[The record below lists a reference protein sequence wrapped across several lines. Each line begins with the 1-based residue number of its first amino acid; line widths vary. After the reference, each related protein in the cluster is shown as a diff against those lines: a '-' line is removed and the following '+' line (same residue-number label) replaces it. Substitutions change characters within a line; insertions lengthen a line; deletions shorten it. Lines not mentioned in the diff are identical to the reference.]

1 MDTQKT
7 ASNGS
12 PTQEQTRT
20 PPALK
25 CLMSSDLDAIPEN
38 VLNEA
43 TRGPLRDF
51 VLHADS
57 PLLIIPIWK
66 CLFRTFSTNDL
77 SSSHMVAIC
86 NSISAFLDATALSTN
101 EQVREFS
108 LSGSNPPWS
117 STFEVLLDRYERK
130 PKPMRLVLTSLIRI
144 ISRHHDDSIIQ
155 SVRSNIVQLVI
166 PNIILCE
173 PRSRL
178 KACLISLEWL
188 IRKDTLPV
196 LDLIQKMK
204 TWMLENPM
212 AWAPRLEGHCIKLGV
227 PINSF
232 IDRESS
238 HGIGENELLF
248 YAAQIFTISLL
259 LNSNNRDLALPAG
272 TLFTL
277 FCHRLE
283 AASMKTSFLYNSP
296 SSSCPL
302 WQAPLRYVALQNID
316 ALDAVSDHFLY
327 PLFKAIP
334 AGFQSFIRTLPS
346 HDLQP
351 SSCDATTDELIVLFA
366 ALQIAKELGLVQEG
380 SSDVT
385 ASASGESYI
394 IESGRIGEFLIH
406 SEAAIRL
413 SALALMITAPST
425 TKPFSPD
432 TLQVLIKNFPYMHTD
447 SDPQYRGEVF
457 SLIRKLII
465 RLRGGLS
472 SCRKMANLADG
483 SRPTNQNTPADDMPG
498 AKHANIADAHVQ
510 FLRWYVNFLELELQP
525 TMSYQRH
532 ISALKTLVLLSQ
544 AGLDSRIDPTHLSRL
559 GQDQTSWD
567 CSIEIFRPSLFRL
580 MGDLLINPFDDV
592 RATALMLLNMF
603 PRTHIQSA
611 LDNDGQEY
619 IIEGRDS
626 PLRVQLV
633 TALERAERVAS
644 RTSRADHADAVA
656 RLYHILFDLASCG
669 KSPDTGRNWYE
680 RKQTIVE
687 RLLTT
692 LEENLYSTDGSFQN
706 AIRETSVHGYIS
718 ALSRYIVS
726 TPEFHSQFPS
736 PEPGRPYWRL
746 YHDRLILL
754 CENIWLGVR
763 AILCIDSPE
772 GQDEDAADELKG
784 PKDLLSCSWRALR
797 ESSMLLHAILLNSS
811 YSPGSSG
818 TGLVKDDFNKIG
830 TLSFTQLAELRH
842 RGAFSAVSQTFT
854 ACCARCA
861 QSKELGTSDLLEVW
875 YRDALEIIDAQASK
889 LTRRSAGLPALV
901 TGIASSQPDGSLLRQ
916 IMHDTQEIAR
926 LSTPIGAIGSDI
938 KLPQVHALNCLKD
951 IFTNTKLGPSTEA
964 YVMPCLKI
972 SAECL
977 GSEIWA
983 IRNCGLMLF
992 KALMNRMCRFKAG
1005 CSAGLGGSSG
1015 SEPGSRIVFQK
1026 YPGLIEL
1033 LGQLL
1038 QDPIPNEEQE
1048 TSSQSWELSIKTER
1062 VFPALELIGEKV
1074 PSFSGEEEKLLR
1086 NFVFEQFKS
1095 PVWGIREHSAR
1106 IYASL
1111 LGHEEIPATVCEL
1124 STVPHGSISQNQI
1137 HGTALCIRY
1146 ALQRLWVSSSGYWLD
1161 GSGSTLLTVKKV
1173 IQNLFS
1179 YARSP
1184 FVQATLVEILNDVIE
1199 AGVRCGL
1206 EATVIPQ
1213 INALLEEHGLF
1224 GILSDLVSQA
1234 NTAISRSSFLLLKA
1248 LSVSKTSI
1256 LLERTVATED
1266 LLVFINSISAIDS
1279 DTTCWLLNHIHHS
1292 FSSHQRSQLQRI
1304 KLYIA
1309 MIQCARSQQIQ
1320 LSITSNLADELRL
1333 LLENHSPLSN
1343 EFHFLQKWIV
1353 SADIPKDGD
1362 GASIWNRDMLNASLR
1377 LQGCFLAL
1385 SMLSF
1390 DVPEVFLGFKTRLDK
1405 WTQSLRFA
1413 IGDETEFSTR
1423 HAAALSM
1430 KTFVLGLKT
1439 SNMYSKIKPNM
1450 LETYLV
1456 LYGMLNDDDEDI
1468 RYIAAQAAST
1478 LFSLVSDSTNEATA
1492 LLPLAASSKLT
1503 DILAKTFA
1511 DSTTLCAEA
1520 MGRFLGL
1527 PTNLSGTKFNE
1538 TKTITPVSRLL
1549 AEFQTESTV
1558 LFQEEKQNLFVEDV
1572 REVEIWAKVLS
1583 RLVARRANTS
1593 FALRLYSWVTDG
1605 LSTLINETREAG
1617 GDGMLGWI
1625 SDPDVFTLGVR
1636 VIRGA
1641 KILLLV
1647 PPSETLVLDQALV
1660 RQRLK
1665 DLWDQGHKV
1674 GMHHC
1679 WLTLLKTIIDCD
1691 DGSENSCDTK
1701 TF

>member
-1 MDTQKT
+1 MDTQKP

-25 CLMSSDLDAIPEN
+25 CLLSSDLDAIPEN

-43 TRGPLRDF
+43 ARGPLRDLI
-51 VLHADS
+51 LHADS
-57 PLLIIPIWK
+57 PL
-66 CLFRTFSTNDL
+66 
-77 SSSHMVAIC
+77 
-86 NSISAFLDATALSTN
+86 AFLDATALSTN
-101 EQVREFS
+101 ERIREFS
-108 LSGSNPPWS
+108 LSGSNPPWAC
-117 STFEVLLDRYERK
+117 TFEVLLDRYERK

-155 SVRSNIVQLVI
+155 SVRSNLIQLVI
-166 PNIILCE
+166 PNILLCE

-212 AWAPRLEGHCIKLGV
+212 AWAPRLERHCIKLGV
-227 PINSF
+227 PINIF

-238 HGIGENELLF
+238 QNIGENELLF

-283 AASMKTSFLYNSP
+283 AASISFLYNSP
-296 SSSCPL
+296 SSSGPL
-302 WQAPLRYVALQNID
+302 WQAPLRYIALQNLD
-316 ALDAVSDHFLY
+316 ALNAVSDHFLY

-334 AGFQSFIRTLPS
+334 SGFQSFIRTLPC

-351 SSCDATTDELIVLFA
+351 SSCEATTDELIVLFA

-380 SSDVT
+380 SSGVLT
-385 ASASGESYI
+385 SASGESYI

-413 SALALMITAPST
+413 SALSLMITAPST

-432 TLQVLIKNFPYMHTD
+432 SLQVLIKNFPYMHTD

-472 SCRKMANLADG
+472 SCRKMANLAYG
-483 SRPTNQNTPADDMPG
+483 SQSTNQNTPGDDMPG
-498 AKHANIADAHVQ
+498 AKHANVADAHVQ
-510 FLRWYVNFLELELQP
+510 FLRWYVDFLELELQP

-544 AGLDSRIDPTHLSRL
+544 AGLDSRIDPIHLSRL
-559 GQDQTSWD
+559 GQDQMSWD

-592 RATALMLLNMF
+592 RSTTLMLLNMF
-603 PRTHIQSA
+603 PRAHIQST
-611 LDNDGQEY
+611 LDNGGQEY
-619 IIEGRDS
+619 IIKGRDS
-626 PLRVQLV
+626 PLRLQLV
-633 TALERAERVAS
+633 KALERAERVAS

-656 RLYHILFDLASCG
+656 RLYHIIFDLASCS
-669 KSPDTGRNWYE
+669 KSKSSDTGGNWYE
-680 RKQTIVE
+680 QKQTIVE
-687 RLLTT
+687 RLVTI
-692 LEENLYSTDGSFQN
+692 LEETLYSTDGSFQI

-718 ALSRYIVS
+718 ALRYIVS

-736 PEPGRPYWRL
+736 SETGRPYWRL
-746 YHDRLILL
+746 YHDRLVLL
-754 CENIWLGVR
+754 CQNIWLGVR

-797 ESSMLLHAILLNSS
+797 ESSMLLHAILLNLS
-811 YSPGSSG
+811 YSPDSSG
-818 TGLVKDDFNKIG
+818 TGLVRDDFNKIG

-861 QSKELGTSDLLEVW
+861 QSKELGTTDLLEVW

-889 LTRRSAGLPALV
+889 LTRRSAGLPALI
-901 TGIASSQPDGSLLRQ
+901 TGIASSQPDGSLFRQ
-916 IMHDTQEIAR
+916 IMHDTQEIAK
-926 LSTPIGAIGSDI
+926 LSAPTGAIGSDI

-964 YVMPCLKI
+964 YVMPCLRI

-977 GSEIWA
+977 GSKIWA

-1048 TSSQSWELSIKTER
+1048 TSSQLWELSIKTER

-1074 PSFSGEEEKLLR
+1074 PSFSREEEKLLR

-1124 STVPHGSISQNQI
+1124 STVPHGSLSQNQI

-1173 IQNLFS
+1173 FQNLFS
-1179 YARSP
+1179 HARSP
-1184 FVQATLVEILNDVIE
+1184 FVLATLVEILNDVTE
-1199 AGVRCGL
+1199 AGTRCGL

-1224 GILSDLVSQA
+1224 GILSDLVSQV
-1234 NTAISRSSFLLLKA
+1234 NTTISKSSFLLLKA

-1256 LLERTVATED
+1256 LLERAVASED
-1266 LLVFINSISAIDS
+1266 LLMFIDSISAVDS

-1292 FSSHQRSQLQRI
+1292 FSSHKRSQVQRI

-1309 MIQCARSQQIQ
+1309 MIQEARSQQIR
-1320 LSITSNLADELRL
+1320 LTITSNLADELMI
-1333 LLENHSPLSN
+1333 LLENTSPLST
-1343 EFHFLQKWIV
+1343 EFHFLQKWVV
-1353 SADIPKDGD
+1353 STDISKDGD
-1362 GASIWNRDMLNASLR
+1362 GASIGSRDMLNASLR

-1385 SMLSF
+1385 RMLSF
-1390 DVPEVFLGFKTRLDK
+1390 DVPEVSLGFKTRLDK

-1439 SNMYSKIKPNM
+1439 SNTHSKIEPNI

-1468 RYIAAQAAST
+1468 RYLAAQAAST
-1478 LFSLVSDSTNEATA
+1478 LFSLVSDSANEATT
-1492 LLPLAASSKLT
+1492 LLPLAASSKLA

-1511 DSTTLCAEA
+1511 NSTTLCAEA
-1520 MGRFLGL
+1520 MDRFLGL
-1527 PTNLSGTKFNE
+1527 PTMLSGTKFNE
-1538 TKTITPVSRLL
+1538 NKTITAVSRLF

-1583 RLVARRANTS
+1583 QSVARRENTS
-1593 FALRLYSWVTDG
+1593 FALQLYSWVADG
-1605 LSTLINETREAG
+1605 ISTLINETREAG
-1617 GDGMLGWI
+1617 GDGVLGWI

-1641 KILLLV
+1641 KIFLLV
-1647 PPSETLVLDQALV
+1647 PPSETLDFDKSLV
-1660 RQRLK
+1660 RQRLQ
-1665 DLWDQGHKV
+1665 DLWDQGYKV

-1679 WLTLLKTIIDCD
+1679 WLTLLKTILDCD
-1691 DGSENSCDTK
+1691 DGSENSCDPK
-1701 TF
+1701 DSLRSKV

>member
-1 MDTQKT
+1 MMDTQKR
-7 ASNGS
+7 
-12 PTQEQTRT
+12 PQEQTRT

-25 CLMSSDLDAIPEN
+25 CLISSDLDAIPEN

-43 TRGPLRDF
+43 TRSPLRDF
-51 VLHADS
+51 ILHADG

-101 EQVREFS
+101 ERIREFS

-144 ISRHHDDSIIQ
+144 ISKHNDDSIIQ

-238 HGIGENELLF
+238 QSIGENELLF

-302 WQAPLRYVALQNID
+302 WQAPLRYIALQNID
-316 ALDAVSDHFLY
+316 ALHAVSDHFLY

-334 AGFQSFIRTLPS
+334 SGFQPFIRTLPS
-346 HDLQP
+346 HNLQP
-351 SSCDATTDELIVLFA
+351 SSCEATTDELIVLFA
-366 ALQIAKELGLVQEG
+366 ALKIAKELGLVQEG
-380 SSDVT
+380 SSDVP

-413 SALALMITAPST
+413 SALSLMITAPST

-457 SLIRKLII
+457 SLVRKLII
-465 RLRGGLS
+465 RLRGGLFS
-472 SCRKMANLADG
+472 YRKMANLADG
-483 SRPTNQNTPADDMPG
+483 SQPTNQNTVADDMPG

-510 FLRWYVNFLELELQP
+510 FLRWYVDFLELELQP

-544 AGLDSRIDPTHLSRL
+544 AGLDSRIDPIHLSRL

-580 MGDLLINPFDDV
+580 MGDLLVNPFDDV
-592 RATALMLLNMF
+592 RATALMLLKMF
-603 PRTHIQSA
+603 PRTHIQ
-611 LDNDGQEY
+611 LTLGNDRQEY

-626 PLRVQLV
+626 PLRLQLV
-633 TALERAERVAS
+633 KALERAECVAS

-656 RLYHILFDLASCG
+656 RLYHILFDLASCS
-669 KSPDTGRNWYE
+669 KSPDIGRNWYAQ
-680 RKQTIVE
+680 KQTIVE

-692 LEENLYSTDGSFQN
+692 LEQNLYLTDGSFQKS
-706 AIRETSVHGYIS
+706 IRETSVHGYIS
-718 ALSRYIVS
+718 ALRYIVS

-736 PEPGRPYWRL
+736 PETGRPYWRL
-746 YHDRLILL
+746 YHDLFILL

-784 PKDLLSCSWRALR
+784 PKDF
-797 ESSMLLHAILLNSS
+797 MLLHAILLNSN
-811 YSPGSSG
+811 YSPDASG
-818 TGLVKDDFNKIG
+818 TGLVEDDFKKIG

-854 ACCARCA
+854 ACCARSA

-901 TGIASSQPDGSLLRQ
+901 TGIAASQTDSSLFRQ
-916 IMHDTQEIAR
+916 IMHDTQDIAR
-926 LSTPIGAIGSDI
+926 LSVPTGAVESDI

-977 GSEIWA
+977 GSKIWA

-1015 SEPGSRIVFQK
+1015 SEPGSRIVFKK
-1026 YPGLIEL
+1026 YPGLLEL

-1038 QDPIPNEEQE
+1038 HDPIPNEEQE

-1086 NFVFEQFKS
+1086 IFVFEQFKS
-1095 PVWGIREHSAR
+1095 PVWGIREYSAR

-1111 LGHEEIPATVCEL
+1111 LDHEEIPTIVCEL

-1137 HGTALCIRY
+1137 HGTSLCIRY

-1161 GSGSTLLTVKKV
+1161 GSGSTLLTVKK
-1173 IQNLFS
+1173 IFQNIFPH
-1179 YARSP
+1179 ARSP

-1199 AGVRCGL
+1199 AANRCGL

-1213 INALLEEHGLF
+1213 INALLEAHGLF
-1224 GILSDLVSQA
+1224 DMLSDLVSQ
-1234 NTAISRSSFLLLKA
+1234 TSTTISRSSFLLLKA

-1256 LLERTVATED
+1256 LLQRAAASED
-1266 LLVFINSISAIDS
+1266 LLVFIDSISAIDF
-1279 DTTCWLLNHIHHS
+1279 DTACWLLNHIHHS
-1292 FSSHQRSQLQRI
+1292 FSPHKRSQEQRI
-1304 KLYIA
+1304 ELYIA
-1309 MIQCARSQQIQ
+1309 MIQGARSQQIQ
-1320 LSITSNLADELRL
+1320 LFITSNLADELMI
-1333 LLENHSPLSN
+1333 LLENNSPIST
-1343 EFHFLQKWIV
+1343 EFPFLQKWVV

-1390 DVPEVFLGFKTRLDK
+1390 DVPEVCLGFKTRLDK

-1430 KTFVLGLKT
+1430 KAFVLGLKI
-1439 SNMYSKIKPNM
+1439 SNLHSKIKPNI

-1478 LFSLVSDSTNEATA
+1478 LFPLLSDNTNEATA
-1492 LLPLAASSKLT
+1492 LLPLAASSKLA
-1503 DILAKTFA
+1503 DILAETFA

-1520 MGRFLGL
+1520 IGRFLGL
-1527 PTNLSGTKFNE
+1527 PTNPSGTRLNE
-1538 TKTITPVSRLL
+1538 NKPITPVSRLL

-1572 REVEIWAKVLS
+1572 REVDIWAKVLS
-1583 RLVARRANTS
+1583 QLVTRPENTS
-1593 FALRLYSWVTDG
+1593 FTLRLYSWVADG
-1605 LSTLINETREAG
+1605 IYILINETREAG
-1617 GDGMLGWI
+1617 GDGVLGWI
-1625 SDPDVFTLGVR
+1625 SNPDVFALGIR

-1647 PPSETLVLDQALV
+1647 TPSETLVLDKALV

-1665 DLWDQGHKV
+1665 DLWDQGQKV

-1691 DGSENSCDTK
+1691 DGSENNGDTK
-1701 TF
+1701 TL